1 MSLTDL
7 PWQYPAL
14 IALAVLTSSWLL
26 RRGQRS
32 LPMSRGEKLA
42 VALGAFTGAMLGAKL
57 PFVLGDWD
65 GLWDGTA
72 WFAHGKTIMTG
83 LAGGYLGV
91 ELAKWTCAIRT
102 KTGDTFAIPVA
113 SAVAIGR
120 VACFQAGCCYGRPT
134 RLPWGVVFPS
144 AHDAVPR
151 HPTQLYESAFHLLMV
166 VLLVWLVR
174 RPGGVG
180 PHLRGQLVK
189 LYILAYLAYRFASE
203 FLRPEPS
210 WMAGLTVYQW
220 TALALA
226 PIFIWLWWRDRTLS
240 PEHWQSTAETQSST

>member
-1 MSLTDL
+1 
-7 PWQYPAL
+7 
-14 IALAVLTSSWLL
+14 
-26 RRGQRS
+26 
-32 LPMSRGEKLA
+32 
-42 VALGAFTGAMLGAKL
+42 
-57 PFVLGDWD
+57 
-65 GLWDGTA
+65 
-72 WFAHGKTIMTG
+72 
-83 LAGGYLGV
+83 
-91 ELAKWTCAIRT
+91 
-102 KTGDTFAIPVA
+102 
-113 SAVAIGR
+113 
-120 VACFQAGCCYGRPT
+120 
-134 RLPWGVVFPS
+134 
-144 AHDAVPR
+144 
-151 HPTQLYESAFHLLMV
+151 